1 MVDPH
6 VVQAPPAET
15 PSPGPDERRHARRGR
30 LAALWNLV
38 FRALRQLG
46 VHAGK
51 FYVTVG
57 IFLVAGA
64 VVAVAGTLAFA
75 ELGEHVREGNTLR
88 FDVAILRWLGA
99 HQTPLLTTAMVEL
112 TPLGTGLVVLTV
124 VGVAAAFLWHTTHK
138 HSARLLLAATAGSI
152 LLNNVLKLYF
162 DRPRPDVFDW
172 ETHAA
177 SSSFPSGHAMSA
189 TVVYGTVGYL
199 LARLQKHG
207 WARALTLTITTLLIL
222 LICLTRL
229 YLGVHYPS
237 DVLAGIV
244 IGLAWSGFCMAT
256 LEASLLLAR
265 RRAPESVAEEAPTPK
280 EHSAPATSGA
290 AAAAPA
296 AAPAQVSSPT
306 L

>member
-1 MVDPH
+1 MSD
-6 VVQAPPAET
+6 AN
-15 PSPGPDERRHARRGR
+15 PSPATASPAGDERRHARRR
-30 LAALWNLV
+30 HLTTLWDLV

-57 IFLVAGA
+57 IFLLAGA
-64 VVAVAGTLAFA
+64 AVAVAGTLAFA
-75 ELGEHVREGNTLR
+75 ELGEHVREGSTLR
-88 FDVAILRWLGA
+88 FDVAVLRWLGA
-99 HQTPLLTTAMVEL
+99 HHTPALTAAMVEL
-112 TPLGTGLVVLTV
+112 TPLGTGLVVLTI

-172 ETHAA
+172 GTHAA

-199 LARLQKHG
+199 LARLQKHA

-222 LICLTRL
+222 LVCLTRL

-237 DVLAGIV
+237 DVIAGIV

-265 RRAPESVAEEAPTPK
+265 RRAPASVAEEAPTPK
-280 EHSAPATSGA
+280 ERAAPATS
-290 AAAAPA
+290 AAPA
-296 AAPAQVSSPT
+296 TPPAATPAQVSSPT